1 MIAPRAISESERS
14 CRIRPITSSTGEASP
29 AQRLLQR
36 RDGDPQDA
44 GSLLDHHEM
53 RRRIEELTE
62 VQVAHEG
69 KTARGAD
76 RGAREAAKEATGP
89 ARRWKLPANAE
100 RRNRC
105 GRQGCGY
112 PMTAFR

>member
-76 RGAREAAKEATGP
+76 RGAREAGEGGHRPGAQVETPG
-89 ARRWKLPANAE
+89 E
-100 RRNRC
+100 R
-105 GRQGCGY
+105 
-112 PMTAFR
+112 